1 MNLNSE
7 TKNFKSDGQ
16 NLNTPVIKISH
27 YEDDK
32 LLKTETYPVV
42 HFLDF
47 NCHQFKKVNYS

>member
-7 TKNFKSDGQ
+7 TNNFESDGQ
-16 NLNTPVIKISH
+16 NLNAPIIKISH

-47 NCHQFKKVNYS
+47 NSHQFKKVNYS